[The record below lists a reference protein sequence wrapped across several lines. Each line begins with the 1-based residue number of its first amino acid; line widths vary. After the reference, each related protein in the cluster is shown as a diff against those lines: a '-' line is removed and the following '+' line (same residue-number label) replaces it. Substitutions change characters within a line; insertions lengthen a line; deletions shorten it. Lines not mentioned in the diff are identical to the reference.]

1 MFQKRKD
8 NLIINQV
15 KLQKI
20 IKILEVHKMKKF
32 FENFKDA
39 KFIAA
44 LLAMI
49 SGIMVMF
56 KCDNNTIALIT
67 NIVGVVLPALAYVI
81 TSGILD
87 WNKINTAI
95 KQILDIIDTYL
106 ESENKEQQEHREVAV
121 GAVSVNKEKEVICK
135 IAEILRPVVRK

>member
-1 MFQKRKD
+1 
-8 NLIINQV
+8 
-15 KLQKI
+15 
-20 IKILEVHKMKKF
+20 MKKF

-49 SGIMVMF
+49 SGIMVVF

-81 TSGILD
+81 TSGVLD

-95 KQILDIIDTYL
+95 KQILDIIDVYMK
-106 ESENKEQQEHREVAV
+106 SEGIEQQKTDEEVVGARVINKEQ
-121 GAVSVNKEKEVICK
+121 EVICK
-135 IAEILRPVVRK
+135 IAEILRTVVRK

>member
-1 MFQKRKD
+1 
-8 NLIINQV
+8 
-15 KLQKI
+15 
-20 IKILEVHKMKKF
+20 MKKF
-32 FENFKDA
+32 FENFLDA

-44 LLAMI
+44 LVAMI
-49 SGIMVMF
+49 AGIMGML
-56 KCDNNTIALIT
+56 KCENHTIALIT
-67 NIVGVVLPALAYVI
+67 NIVAVAFPALAYVI

-106 ESENKEQQEHREVAV
+106 ESENKEQQERKEIAV
-121 GAVSVNKEKEVICK
+121 GAVLVNKEKEVICK

>member
-1 MFQKRKD
+1 
-8 NLIINQV
+8 
-15 KLQKI
+15 
-20 IKILEVHKMKKF
+20 MKKF
-32 FENFKDA
+32 FDNFKDA

-44 LLAMI
+44 IIAMI

-106 ESENKEQQEHREVAV
+106 ESENKEQQERKEIAV
-121 GAVSVNKEKEVICK
+121 GAVLVNKEKEVICK

>member
-1 MFQKRKD
+1 
-8 NLIINQV
+8 
-15 KLQKI
+15 
-20 IKILEVHKMKKF
+20 MKKF